1 MNKQILKNQTILD
14 EKLNALLDL
23 QGADLNEFK
32 TVNPTI
38 KPPKPPTGG

>member
-1 MNKQILKNQTILD
+1 MNKQILENQKILD
-14 EKLNALLDL
+14 DKLNALLDL
-23 QGADLNEFK
+23 QGADATELK